1 MEGEVQVGAKLL
13 QHLRHLNWFRRKFL
27 HGNLLHLHQYI
38 SVLVLTVLNC
48 RRPISEKPSVGCCST
63 IIIASRRPPVLRKMT
78 NITFKKE
85 EKDLSRAAD
94 QLFISNVKN
103 IKRQFKVTSYWEKL
117 ALFGENGS
125 IKEKQVCKPRRYASY
140 KLRPTHQLSW
150 VDTKRG
156 CYCECWG
163 TLFKF

>member
-1 MEGEVQVGAKLL
+1 MLKNPNYPSSAKKSTNTVHAFPSSQRLDVKYHKYSDHPIIGLGNKLLEEAVEGEVQVGAKLL

-63 IIIASRRPPVLRKMT
+63 IMIASRRPPVLRKMK

-94 QLFISNVKN
+94 QLSE
-103 IKRQFKVTSYWEKL
+103 IK
-117 ALFGENGS
+117 
-125 IKEKQVCKPRRYASY
+125 C
-140 KLRPTHQLSW
+140 
-150 VDTKRG
+150 
-156 CYCECWG
+156 
-163 TLFKF
+163 